1 MSEID
6 DLASRLP
13 IEQIAGQLGVDTT
26 TARAAVQQALPAL
39 LLGLKENASD
49 EQGAKSLASAL
60 PAHDNTLAGNRI
72 DISQID
78 TNDGQKIVGN
88 IFGSQENR
96 VISALGS
103 TGDASPGLI
112 QQLLPILA
120 PIVLSYLAGQ
130 VAKRAGGSG
139 GLGDILAGA
148 LGGAAGRSPASTQ
161 TASTQSG
168 STQTA
173 STQQGGG
180 ALGDLLG
187 SVLGSAIN
195 SKAGG
200 SGDLLGSVLGGLLG
214 GGKR

>member
-6 DLASRLP
+6 DLANRLP
-13 IEQIAGQLGVDTT
+13 IAQIAGQLGVDTT
-26 TARAAVQQALPAL
+26 TARAAVNQALPAL

-60 PAHDNTLAGNRI
+60 TSHQNNLAGDQI

-78 TNDGQKIVGN
+78 TGDGQKIVGN
-88 IFGSQENR
+88 IFGSNENQ
-96 VISALGS
+96 VVSALGN
-103 TGDASPGLI
+103 TGAVSSGLI
-112 QQLLPILA
+112 QKLLPILA

-130 VAKRAGGSG
+130 VAKKSGGG

-148 LGGAAGRSPASTQ
+148 LGGA
-161 TASTQSG
+161 TAQSG
-168 STQTA
+168 
-173 STQQGGG
+173 TQQAGTQQAGAGGG
-180 ALGDLLG
+180 LGDLLG

-200 SGDLLGSVLGGLLG
+200 SGTGDLLGSVLGGLLG

>member
-6 DLASRLP
+6 DLISRLP
-13 IEQIAGQLGVDTT
+13 IAQIAGQLGVDTT
-26 TARAAVQQALPAL
+26 TAQAAVDQALPAL
-39 LLGLKENASD
+39 LLGLKENATD

-60 PAHDNTLAGNRI
+60 TAHDNNLAGDQI

-78 TNDGQKIVGN
+78 TGDGQKIVGN
-88 IFGSQENR
+88 IFGSNENQ
-96 VISALGS
+96 VISALGN
-103 TGDASPGLI
+103 TGAASSGLI
-112 QQLLPILA
+112 QKLLPILA

-130 VAKRAGGSG
+130 VSKKAAGSG
-139 GLGDILAGA
+139 GLGEILAQA
-148 LGGAAGRSPASTQ
+148 LGGAAGQSSGTQ
-161 TASTQSG
+161 QASTQS
-168 STQTA
+168 
-173 STQQGGG
+173 GG

-200 SGDLLGSVLGGLLG
+200 AGAGDLLGSVLGGLLG